1 MEKVSILHL
10 FTAAKNP
17 SPFDVNMAYD
27 AGFDKVMSYTHVTLP
42 EVTGLVQDAIFS
54 RTPSGIKREAIFIGG
69 RDIDVAMDMLDCAKQ
84 AMFPPFQVSVFADPS
99 GAFTTAAAMVA
110 KVEHHLRLQ
119 GQKDL
124 SGLRVSIFG
133 ATGPVGSCSALIAA
147 RAGAQVSLVA
157 HRSISDV
164 QAKADAYQQRYGVH
178 LRVEDGT
185 SEEAKRQVLQQTDV
199 ALCAAAAGVQVLSL
213 SQMAASQRL
222 RIVADV
228 NAVPPAGAEG
238 VDAGMDG
245 KPIDGLAVLGVGAL
259 AIGHI
264 KYQTQHQML
273 KTMLEDDKKH
283 YSDFMSAFEMAR
295 GIVKL

>member
-10 FTAAKNP
+10 LTAAKNP

-27 AGFDKVMSYTHVTLP
+27 AGFDKVIGYTHVTLP

-69 RDIDVAMDMLDCAKQ
+69 RDIDVAMDMLHSAKQ
-84 AMFPPFQVSVFADPS
+84 AMFPPFQVSVLADPS
-99 GAFTTAAAMVA
+99 GAFTTAAAMLA
-110 KVEHHLRLQ
+110 KVEHHLHVQ
-119 GQKDL
+119 GQADL
-124 SGLRVSIFG
+124 SGLRVSVFG

-147 RAGAQVSLVA
+147 KAGAQVSMVA
-157 HRSISDV
+157 HRSLADV
-164 QAKADAYQQRYGVH
+164 QAKADAYQQRYGVK
-178 LRVEDGT
+178 LQVLDG
-185 SEEAKRQVLQQTDV
+185 SHDEAKIKVLQATDV
-199 ALCAAAAGVQVLSL
+199 ALCAAAAGVQVLSVA
-213 SQMAASQRL
+213 QMAQSKSL

-238 VDAGMDG
+238 VDAAMDG
-245 KPIDGLAVLGVGAL
+245 KAIDGLSVLGVGAL
-259 AIGHI
+259 AIGHV

-273 KTMLEDDKKH
+273 KAMLEDDKKH

-295 GIVKL
+295 SIVKL